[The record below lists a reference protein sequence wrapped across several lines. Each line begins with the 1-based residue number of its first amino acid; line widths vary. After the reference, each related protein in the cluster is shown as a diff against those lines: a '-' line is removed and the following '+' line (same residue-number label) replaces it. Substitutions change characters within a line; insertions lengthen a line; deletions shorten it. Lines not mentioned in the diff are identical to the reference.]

1 MQIVIDIP
9 KEIYETLRKADAIIS
24 SQRSNK
30 SLTSIIFDA
39 VAKGTPLNKIRA
51 EIDGA
56 KVPKNQMSFF
66 RDGINYALH
75 IIDKYRNEVRE

>member
-1 MQIVIDIP
+1 MKLIIDTEIIKDLIENEWGYEGIRDDLDEIFEKHGIP
-9 KEIYETLRKADAIIS
+9 LD
-24 SQRSNK
+24 
-30 SLTSIIFDA
+30 
-39 VAKGTPLNKIRA
+39 KIRA

-75 IIDKYRNEVRE
+75 IIDKYRNEVSR